1 MTPSRSLPSTLYHA
15 RLHLSD
21 QRRLL
26 PCPGLQGQVR
36 KAYPLLS
43 QCHVQ
48 LVGSLGPDGEERTRW
63 QYLLSV
69 PVMLLCEN
77 SASCVSLGLY
87 PELSTPLPEE
97 TMRFSGNLHLDVS
110 LPELSAS
117 LAGPEL
123 YELRCSARV
132 SMYLSV

>member
-1 MTPSRSLPSTLYHA
+1 MPPSRSLPSTLYHA

-48 LVGSLGPDGEERTRW
+48 LVGSLGPDGRGAHPLAIPTLRAGDAALRKLR
-63 QYLLSV
+63 LLRFPGAISRAFH
-69 PVMLLCEN
+69 P
-77 SASCVSLGLY
+77 ASGGNHALFRQPAPGR
-87 PELSTPLPEE
+87 LPA
-97 TMRFSGNLHLDVS
+97 
-110 LPELSAS
+110 ELSAS

-123 YELRCSARV
+123 YELRFSARV